1 MTWYGMKSMVWTALW
16 YGNTLWYGMVWCG
29 PCGVVWWCGVQWC
42 GVVQGGVAWCGVDP
56 VPVVT
61 SDCACS
67 YRLSYING
75 S

>member
-42 GVVQGGVAWCGVDP
+42 GVVQGGVAWCGVVWTLCLWLP
-56 VPVVT
+56 VTVHVVT
-61 SDCACS
+61 D
-67 YRLSYING
+67 
-75 S
+75 